1 MPSADAILAGLTD
14 AANTWRVVA
23 ILWHLIVA
31 AVLFAYWTSG
41 QLSNRSIAVVAV
53 GLVGSVSVVSAVTG
67 NPFNAAVFGGLAI
80 LLATAA
86 TRARSAR
93 IRLEEP
99 VWAVPG
105 AVLVLF
111 GMAYPHFLTTQS
123 WTEYAFAAPLGL
135 IPCPTLAV
143 VIGVT
148 VMFRNVGSTAWTA
161 PLIVAGL
168 VYGLVGVFALGVLLD
183 VALLAGTLVLTIA
196 AVTSY
201 GRRSVRPHRRE
212 RTCPLPGDEF
222 ILKPFGTIT
231 HGITITG
238 APGDVWPWL
247 AQMGAGSRAGWYSYD
262 VLDNGRRRSA
272 DRVIPEL
279 QGITIGTLFPG
290 LPGITDGFR
299 VLAYE
304 PDKFLVLGWPDPTGT
319 PLVSWA
325 FVLERRGDG
334 ATRLTVRVRAGAGYR
349 FRRLPSWLSKPV
361 VRVVHFVMQR
371 KQLLGIAARVEGAAS
386 MRDAP
391 ARQADVERRAS

>member
-1 MPSADAILAGLTD
+1 MRRFLETLT
-14 AANTWRVVA
+14 
-23 ILWHLIVA
+23 
-31 AVLFAYWTSG
+31 
-41 QLSNRSIAVVAV
+41 
-53 GLVGSVSVVSAVTG
+53 
-67 NPFNAAVFGGLAI
+67 
-80 LLATAA
+80 
-86 TRARSAR
+86 
-93 IRLEEP
+93 
-99 VWAVPG
+99 
-105 AVLVLF
+105 
-111 GMAYPHFLTTQS
+111 
-123 WTEYAFAAPLGL
+123 
-135 IPCPTLAV
+135 
-143 VIGVT
+143 
-148 VMFRNVGSTAWTA
+148 
-161 PLIVAGL
+161 
-168 VYGLVGVFALGVLLD
+168 
-183 VALLAGTLVLTIA
+183 
-196 AVTSY
+196 
-201 GRRSVRPHRRE
+201 RSVRATAGE
-212 RTCPLPGDEF
+212 KARTHPGDDLIETPVGSLQHA
-222 ILKPFGTIT
+222 IAIRGTR
-231 HGITITG
+231 HQ
-238 APGDVWPWL
+238 VWPWL
-247 AQMGAGSRAGWYSYD
+247 AQMGAGTRGGWYSYD